1 MLSEGSPS
9 LEEILTQALTAGRLL
24 ESSPEGPFFAFPRL
38 SESCNR
44 SSQRPSGHTSVL
56 RQSLH
61 CLWPASCSS
70 TGPLGLTAQEGSH
83 SSSCLQLEQ
92 PKGDLC
98 KWHHGFQQQPRSR
111 SPQGAAG
118 NCPVTVVLQR
128 RCKPWQTA
136 PS

>member
-38 SESCNR
+38 SESCNH

-56 RQSLH
+56 RQPLH
-61 CLWPASCSS
+61 CLRPAPRTS

-83 SSSCLQLEQ
+83 SSSRLQLEQ